1 MSGEGHS
8 ANDLHRINGAQLH
21 AATAS
26 SAAEPRTTGQL
37 PQETDDGD
45 APARMTAVGL
55 AVLFIMVFPVMYALF
70 YVLFKAPSVAAA
82 FCSAMVA
89 GAIGILFARPSNE
102 DD

>member
-1 MSGEGHS
+1 
-8 ANDLHRINGAQLH
+8 
-21 AATAS
+21 
-26 SAAEPRTTGQL
+26 
-37 PQETDDGD
+37 
-45 APARMTAVGL
+45 MTAVGL